1 MTRSTSIGCAIAA
14 LTLSTVASALPPC
27 TPQYLGK
34 VNDSAQLAFDY
45 FGTDVDIDGSRM
57 IVGSWGDD
65 GAGANS
71 GIAYVFHKVG
81 TTWQKKGTLVAPDAA
96 SEDRFGESVAISG
109 DWAVVGGRL
118 NDDAGT
124 SSGSAYVYQWNGTNW
139 VFNTKLLPPDGEQYD
154 FFGCDVAISGDR
166 IVVGAYFK
174 DVFQSYN
181 RASAGSAYVFKRSG
195 VAWTVEQK
203 LIADNPAPDAWFG
216 YSVAIDGTHVA
227 VGAPGTP
234 KVGFQFGP
242 GAVYFFDFA
251 NNAWTQK
258 DKDTSSNTTATERF
272 GWSVAIDGDTTVV
285 GAPMH
290 NFSTGVVGAAYAFH
304 RNVDGTWTQT
314 DYLDPI
320 SPETGGELGSKV
332 DIDGDVIVA
341 SSPYATL
348 GGVGGATGAALVF
361 GRVGSAWNDGALL
374 AAPAPALDDM
384 FSQGVAVNG
393 TTIVV
398 GSERDDD
405 MGGNSG
411 TVYLY
416 EPSCPE
422 ASCPGD
428 LNQDGLVN
436 AADLSILLGAWNTS
450 SYDLNGSGLVDAS
463 DLSILLGAWG
473 NCG

>member
-14 LTLSTVASALPPC
+14 LALSTVASALPPC

-34 VNDSAQLAFDY
+34 LNDAAELAFDY
-45 FGTDVDIDGSRM
+45 YGTDVDIDGSRM

-71 GIAYVFHKVG
+71 GIAYVYHKIG
-81 TTWQKKGTLVAPDAA
+81 NTWTKKGTLSAPDAA
-96 SEDRFGESVAISG
+96 TEDRFAEAVAISG

-139 VFNTKLLPPDGEQYD
+139 VFNTKLLQPDGEQYD

-166 IVVGAYFK
+166 IVIGSYFK
-174 DVFQSYN
+174 DVFLNYN

-195 VAWTVEQK
+195 VAWTFEQK

-216 YSVAIDGTHVA
+216 YSVAIDGSRIA

-242 GAVYFFDFA
+242 GAAYFFEYS
-251 NNAWTQK
+251 NGNWNQT
-258 DKDTSSNTTATERF
+258 DKRSSSNTTATERF
-272 GWSVAIDGDTTVV
+272 GWTVAMDGDTTAV

-290 NFSTGVVGAAYAFH
+290 NFSLGDPGAVYAFQ
-304 RNVDGTWTQT
+304 RNANGTWTET
-314 DYLDPI
+314 DYLEPV
-320 SPETGGELGSKV
+320 SPEVAGELGTKV

-341 SSPYATL
+341 SAPYATM
-348 GGVGGATGAALVF
+348 GGLSGATGGAVIY
-361 GRVGSAWNDGALL
+361 GRVGGVWNAGTAIQ
-374 AAPAPALDDM
+374 APAPAIDDL
-384 FSQGVAVNG
+384 FSQGVAING
-393 TTIVV
+393 STVV
-398 GSERDDD
+398 IGSERDDD

-411 TVYLY
+411 TVYFY

-422 ASCPGD
+422 QSCPGD
-428 LNQDGLVN
+428 LNGDGVVN
-436 AADLSILLGAWNTS
+436 AADLSILLGSWNTAS
-450 SYDLNGSGLVDAS
+450 NDLDGNGIVNAA
-463 DLSILLGAWG
+463 DLSVLLGAWG